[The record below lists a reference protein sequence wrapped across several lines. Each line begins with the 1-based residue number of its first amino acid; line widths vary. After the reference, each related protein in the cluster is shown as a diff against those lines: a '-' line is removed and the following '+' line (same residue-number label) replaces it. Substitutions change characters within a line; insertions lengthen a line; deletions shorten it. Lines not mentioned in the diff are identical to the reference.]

1 MTRCTA
7 RAVGA
12 IAALAIAAPA
22 AAHASEPPDAS
33 PSAIRVDHGTLVVEG
48 GTDGD
53 TVALSPRRRRIE
65 VDLGA
70 DGSADATIA
79 RRRFDRVRVSLGEG
93 LDTLVLDGSA
103 ADEHIR
109 VAAADERVRLVR
121 DVGDLRV
128 DVDDV
133 EQIRVA
139 AGDGEDSVT
148 VGDLSATD
156 AFQVDAELG
165 DGLDTATV
173 DASDESDQ
181 VSVSA
186 FSGAVA
192 VLGPTFVR
200 LEHPEATDRLTVDGR
215 RGDDIISAST
225 AAMALTLDGGDG
237 TNVISGGPGDDLLLG
252 GDGFDDVRGGPGHDT
267 ARLGADF
274 DRFSW
279 APGDGS
285 EIVDGGASRDSLFV
299 LGSNDAEAFGLQAAG
314 RGLRLTRDRDDVV
327 MGLARVEEID
337 TVAGGGADTFAVGD
351 LSRTDAALVDI
362 SLSPGA
368 GAAGGDGAGDRVTV
382 QGTRRHDDITVA
394 GKVVVAGTATVTG
407 LPATVNVSHA
417 EGTLDTLAIDARAGQ
432 DSVDTSA
439 LAPGTIGLE
448 IVG

>member
-7 RAVGA
+7 RLVGA
-12 IAALAIAAPA
+12 IAALAVGAPA
-22 AAHASEPPDAS
+22 AAHASEPPDAPPS
-33 PSAIRVDHGTLVVEG
+33 PIRVEHRTLVVEG
-48 GTDGD
+48 GADGE
-53 TVALSPRRRRIE
+53 TAALSPGRGRIE

-70 DGSADATIA
+70 DGSAEATIA
-79 RRRFDRVRVSLGEG
+79 RRRFDRVGVNLGEG
-93 LDTLVLDGSA
+93 LDTLVLDGSG
-103 ADEHIR
+103 ADERIR

-121 DVGDLRV
+121 DVGDLRI

-139 AGDGEDSVT
+139 TRDGEDSVT

-156 AFQVDAELG
+156 AFEVDADLG

-181 VSVSA
+181 VSISA

-200 LEHPEATDRLTVDGR
+200 LEHPQATDRLTVDGR
-215 RGDDIISAST
+215 RGNDIISAST

-237 TNVISGGPGDDLLLG
+237 TNVIIGGPGDDLLRG
-252 GDGFDDVRGGPGHDT
+252 GDGFDDVRGGPGRDT
-267 ARLGADF
+267 AKLGADF

-285 EIVDGGASRDSLFV
+285 DVVDGGASRDSLFV
-299 LGSNDAEAFGLQAAG
+299 LGSNDAEAFGLEAAG
-314 RGLRLTRDRDDVV
+314 RGLRLTHDRDDVV
-327 MGLARVEEID
+327 MGLTRLEEID
-337 TVAGGGADTFAVGD
+337 TVAGAGADLFAIGD
-351 LSRTDAALVDI
+351 LSGTDAALVDI

-368 GAAGGDGAGDRVTV
+368 GAAGGDGASDRVAV

-407 LPATVNVSHA
+407 LPATVNISHA

-439 LAPGTIGLE
+439 LAPGTIGMEVLE
-448 IVG
+448 